1 MLKCKTWKRS
11 IQVSYSGRASSDDF
25 KSAATSNDT
34 LHLHSKGHRN
44 EYVILDYTDWS
55 YIVFEY

>member
-25 KSAATSNDT
+25 TSAATSNDA

-44 EYVILDYTDWS
+44 EYVILDYTD
-55 YIVFEY
+55 